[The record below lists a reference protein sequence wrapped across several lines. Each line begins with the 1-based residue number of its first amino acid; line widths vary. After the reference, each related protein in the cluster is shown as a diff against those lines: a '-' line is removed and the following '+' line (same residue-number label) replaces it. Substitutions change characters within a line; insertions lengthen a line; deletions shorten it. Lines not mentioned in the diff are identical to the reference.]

1 MSDGAFSDLALPSL
15 RVDDNGQARR
25 SMNGG
30 AARRASLLFGVALLL
45 CACGQHVGLDTD
57 AASGDTDAVNAYP
70 TNYKA
75 NILAAMHAY
84 LNDPTGIQD
93 AAISEPELKSRGNL
107 TRYVVCL
114 KFNAKKNASEY
125 AGVKEVAATFLLG
138 RFDQFVETAHELC
151 AGAAYTAFPELQKL
165 PP

>member
-1 MSDGAFSDLALPSL
+1 
-15 RVDDNGQARR
+15 
-25 SMNGG
+25 MNGG
-30 AARRASLLFGVALLL
+30 AVRRASLFLGMTLLL
-45 CACGQHVGLDTD
+45 GACGQHLGLGTD
-57 AASGDTDAVNAYP
+57 AAGGDADVVNAYP
-70 TNYKA
+70 ENYKS

-93 AAISEPELKSRGNL
+93 AVISEPALKSRGNL

-125 AGVKEVAATFLLG
+125 AGVKEIAATFLLG

-151 AGAAYTAFPELQKL
+151 ADAAYTPFPELGKL
-165 PP
+165 PR

>member
-1 MSDGAFSDLALPSL
+1 
-15 RVDDNGQARR
+15 
-25 SMNGG
+25 MNGG
-30 AARRASLLFGVALLL
+30 AAQRAGLFLGVTLLL
-45 CACGQHVGLDTD
+45 GACGQHLGFGTETGSDSD
-57 AASGDTDAVNAYP
+57 ALNAYP

-84 LNDPTGIQD
+84 LNDPTGIHD
-93 AAISEPELKSRGNL
+93 AVISEPALKTVGGL

-125 AGVKEVAATFLLG
+125 AGVKEIAAAFLLG
-138 RFDQFVETAHELC
+138 RFDQFVEIPHDLC
-151 AGAAYTAFPELQKL
+151 AGASYTPFPELQKL